1 MLHLVAT
8 ILIINKKRGKEKGKG
23 KKKGKRKKRW
33 KEESLRKLDAQTDAR
48 THGHSGDFML
58 CPMLCI
64 DWTDKNSVEGHS
76 AIPNPSA
83 PIGRETPPHTHCSSV
98 PHTSRS

>member
-48 THGHSGDFML
+48 TLG
-58 CPMLCI
+58 
-64 DWTDKNSVEGHS
+64 
-76 AIPNPSA
+76 
-83 PIGRETPPHTHCSSV
+83 
-98 PHTSRS
+98 